1 MKILIVEDDTS
12 LQDLM
17 QLYLIDL
24 GTCDTANNGI
34 EAFEAVK
41 QAIEAGQP
49 YDLICMD
56 VMMPQMNG
64 LEAMKKIR
72 QMEFQHFK
80 EGLTSAKI
88 IMITAKDMAKDMVT
102 AFNAG
107 CEAYITKPFS
117 RETLLEQIRLLGQEE
132 ASGNSH
138 EPNDGDTMVL

>member
-17 QLYLIDL
+17 QLYLADF
-24 GTCDTANNGI
+24 GACDTASNGI
-34 EAFEAVK
+34 EAFEAVI
-41 QAIEAGQP
+41 QAIEAGRP

-72 QMEFQHFK
+72 QMEFQHFNN
-80 EGLTSAKI
+80 GLTSAKI

-117 RETLLEQIRLLGQEE
+117 REKLLEQIRGLGLAE
-132 ASGNSH
+132 ASDENH
-138 EPNDGDTMVL
+138 APENDDYMIL